1 MTLNKKRK
9 KKKGTTLNVTDE
21 EWRIAVAQVKANAI
35 VFVYTGERPR
45 DTDSSIARMHL
56 LPLSSFF
63 NHSCI
68 PNAAFGMDE
77 DGTGRG
83 VVRAIDDIKKGEEIN
98 VCYHSELLYLP
109 TKKRQAQNFLKPC
122 FPRRTKQS
130 HRHQSHTWWAC
141 ELLHFE
147 VTQRQSCS

>member
-1 MTLNKKRK
+1 LNYFPDDIEQKRK

-109 TKKRQAQNFLKPC
+109 TKKDKHN
-122 FPRRTKQS
+122 
-130 HRHQSHTWWAC
+130 
-141 ELLHFE
+141 
-147 VTQRQSCS
+147 